1 MVVRLLIAAWLAL
14 LVAGG
19 LLWQECL
26 LLAGA
31 VLAAQRLVL
40 WQGRRDLAREPWRVG
55 LRCLLAGSFGLVGAV
70 GLGVAFGVALA
81 AGWWP
86 AHLAPGPT
94 VLLMAGTAAL
104 LCGVQAQARQ
114 CVAEAALWLPWLL
127 AAAAA
132 LSAPPDQR
140 AQWACAVSGVGLLIL
155 LGTSWRL
162 ARGGAAWL
170 GDSVDAPG

>member
-31 VLAAQRLVL
+31 LLAAQRLLL
-40 WQGRRDLAREPWRVG
+40 WQGRRGLACAPWRIG
-55 LRCLLAGSFGLVGAV
+55 LRCLLAGGGGLVGAV
-70 GLGVAFGVALA
+70 GLGVACGVALA

-86 AHLAPGPT
+86 AHQAPGPT

-114 CVAEAALWLPWLL
+114 CLAEAALWLPWLL

-132 LSAPPDQR
+132 LLAPPDQR
-140 AQWACAVSGVGLLIL
+140 EVWACVVSGVGLLVL
-155 LGTSWRL
+155 LGASWRL

-170 GDSVDAPG
+170 GGSADAPG